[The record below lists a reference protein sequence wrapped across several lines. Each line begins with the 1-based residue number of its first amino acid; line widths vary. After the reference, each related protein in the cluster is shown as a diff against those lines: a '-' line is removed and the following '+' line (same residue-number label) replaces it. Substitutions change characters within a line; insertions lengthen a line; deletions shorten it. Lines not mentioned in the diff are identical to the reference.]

1 MNSAVPQPERLAA
14 PEWFVRAVAQ
24 PTSSRFALFEGARI
38 HYRCWNEQDVRKPGL
53 LFVHGYRGHS
63 RWWDFIAPFFT
74 ETFRVLAM
82 DLSGMGESD
91 HRERYALIQHGAEI
105 RAVIEHARLAP
116 ATVVGHSY
124 GGSRLLRLCAED
136 MPGVGHAVV
145 LDSYVNFPAT
155 DQMGQADLVGR
166 RMPYPDRASALA
178 RFRLVPDQY
187 AEPYLFHY
195 IARHSLR
202 QVEGGWLWK
211 FDPGLPFGTPEADG
225 PEFLQRITV
234 PVSYV
239 CGEHS
244 SIVSADRAQRIV
256 RHLARGHGPVVIP
269 EAGHH
274 LMMDRP
280 LALVASLRS
289 LLNPR
294 LDVRAPKH
302 RDVRSDG
309 ETTP

>member
-1 MNSAVPQPERLAA
+1 MNSAAPKPGRLAA
-14 PEWFVRAVAQ
+14 PEWFVRAIAQ
-24 PTSSRFALFEGARI
+24 PTLSRFALCEGARI
-38 HYRCWNEQDVRKPGL
+38 HYRCWNEQDVGKAGL

-74 ETFRVLAM
+74 ETFRVMAM
-82 DLSGMGESD
+82 DFSGMGESD
-91 HRERYALIQHGAEI
+91 RRERYALTQHGAEI
-105 RAVIEHARLAP
+105 RAVIEHAGLAT

-136 MPGVGHAVV
+136 MPCVGHAVV
-145 LDSYVNFPAT
+145 LDSYVNFPAI

-166 RMPYPDRASALA
+166 RTPYPDRASALA

-211 FDPGLPFGTPEADG
+211 FDPGLP
-225 PEFLQRITV
+225 
-234 PVSYV
+234 
-239 CGEHS
+239 EHS
-244 SIVSADRAQRIV
+244 SIVSADRARRIV
-256 RHLARGHGPVVIP
+256 QHLTRGHGPVVIP

-274 LMMDRP
+274 LMMDQP
-280 LALVASLRS
+280 LALVASPRS

-294 LDVRAPKH
+294 SDVSVPKH
-302 RDVRSDG
+302 RDVRSDA